1 MGVFDMV
8 VVIVVIG
15 CLTGVISDYLK
26 TRRAEVHNR
35 NDDDLDEILERLEHL
50 DERMR
55 VVETIVTDSRT
66 NLSKEIDS
74 L

>member
-8 VVIVVIG
+8 VIIVIVG
-15 CLTGVISDYLK
+15 CLTPMALVHLR
-26 TRRAEVHNR
+26 TRQIEAQKMASGGM
-35 NDDDLDEILERLEHL
+35 DETRERLEEL
-50 DERMR
+50 EERMR
-55 VVETIVTDSRT
+55 VVESIVTDSRT

>member
-15 CLTGVISDYLK
+15 CITGVISDYLK
-26 TRRAEVHNR
+26 TRRTEAHNR